1 MRSFG
6 NLNANFGHHLMD
18 FECLAPRDKKESER
32 DVHFE
37 IAFACA
43 VSYCDVT
50 SCVFMFGL
58 CCALYSPILVLA

>member
-1 MRSFG
+1 
-6 NLNANFGHHLMD
+6 MD

>member
-50 SCVFMFGL
+50 SFL
-58 CCALYSPILVLA
+58 CLVYVARYIPLYWF

>member
-50 SCVFMFGL
+50 SFL
-58 CCALYSPILVLA
+58 CLVYVARYIPLLVLA